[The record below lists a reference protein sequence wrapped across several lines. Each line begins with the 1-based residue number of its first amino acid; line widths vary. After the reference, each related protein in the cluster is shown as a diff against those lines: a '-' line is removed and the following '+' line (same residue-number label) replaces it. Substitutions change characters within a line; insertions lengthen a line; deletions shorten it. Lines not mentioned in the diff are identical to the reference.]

1 MKSVYLDNAAT
12 TKMRK
17 EVVECMNE
25 SMLENFGNPSSSH
38 AYGRKAKA
46 AIEAARKSIAQFI
59 NAEASEIIF
68 TSGGTE
74 ADNLVLTSAVKNQQV
89 KRIISTKI
97 EHHAVLNT
105 IQSITSKHE
114 VEFAALDLD
123 ENGNPDVNQLEELLE
138 SSSKKTLVSLM
149 HINNEI
155 GNILDLKKVC
165 SLAHHHNALVHSDT
179 IQSIGHYNIDV
190 KDIGVDY
197 LVASAHKFHGPK
209 GAGFAFAKKGL
220 GLKSMII
227 GGGQEKGIRAGT
239 ENVHSIIGMQK
250 ALASSLKN
258 LEEERNYIQELKS
271 YFVKQ
276 IEAKIPQVLFN
287 GESRNFEKSTY
298 TLVNVSLPVEESQ
311 AALLLFQLDLKGIAC
326 SKGSACQSGSDQGSF
341 VLNEIYSVDRLKMPG
356 LRFSFSKDN
365 TKEEIDYVI
374 EVLAEFCTSKKLVV

>member
-341 VLNEIYSVDRLKMPG
+341 VLNEI
-356 LRFSFSKDN
+356 
-365 TKEEIDYVI
+365 
-374 EVLAEFCTSKKLVV
+374 